1 MKISLGADHAGF
13 PLKGPVAQRLRALGH
28 EILDVGTD
36 SLAACDYP
44 DFALE
49 VARAVA
55 EGRAERGVMVCGSG
69 VGAAVAVNKVPGAR
83 GSVCHDTFSAR
94 QGVEDDDLNILCL
107 GARIIGE
114 SLAME
119 VLEAWLKARFSDA
132 QRHTRRRD
140 KVTAIEKRYG
150 SKL

>member
-1 MKISLGADHAGF
+1 MKIALGADHAGF
-13 PLKGPVAQRLRALGH
+13 PLKGAVAQRLTALGH
-28 EILDVGTD
+28 ELLDCGTG
-36 SLAACDYP
+36 SEAACDYP

-55 EGRAERGVMVCGSG
+55 EGRAERGVMLCGSG
-69 VGAAVAVNKVPGAR
+69 VGACVAVNKVPGAR
-83 GSVCHDTFSAR
+83 GAICHDTFSAR

-107 GARIIGE
+107 GARIVGS
-114 SLAME
+114 SLALE
-119 VLEAWLKARFSDA
+119 VLEAWVRASFSGA
-132 QRHTRRRD
+132 ERHTRRRD